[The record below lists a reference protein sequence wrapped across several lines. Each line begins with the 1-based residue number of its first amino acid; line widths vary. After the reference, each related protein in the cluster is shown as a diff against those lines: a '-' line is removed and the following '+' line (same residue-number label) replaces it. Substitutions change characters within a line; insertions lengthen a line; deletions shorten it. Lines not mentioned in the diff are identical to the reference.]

1 MAMTMEERLAS
12 LEGSYQQVAS
22 RLDSIDRRLDSL
34 EQRLSAEVG
43 ALQQRLSAEVGGLRE
58 EMHQR
63 LAHLEQRFD
72 HLEQRMHVQMYTL
85 LGFMVATFSG
95 LLAAIVTTR

>member
-12 LEGSYQQVAS
+12 LEGSYQQVAI

-43 ALQQRLSAEVGGLRE
+43 ALRH
-58 EMHQR
+58 EMQQR